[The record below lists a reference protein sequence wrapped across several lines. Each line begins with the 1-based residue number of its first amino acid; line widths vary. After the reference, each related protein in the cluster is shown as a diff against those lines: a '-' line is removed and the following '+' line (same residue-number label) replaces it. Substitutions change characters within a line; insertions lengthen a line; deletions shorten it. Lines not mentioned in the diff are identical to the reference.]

1 MCRQPRTVCL
11 QQKEPSFS
19 KEWKNLRLNGTS
31 QSCMGLVL
39 FVPKQLLQLLSA
51 LYRTPLVEEFLI
63 VLHSIHL
70 SANTKQALSTKPH
83 FITPAATALH
93 TPSTIHNQL
102 AQLQEGSAQQ
112 TPASPPR
119 QHFRHAYSQ
128 AKRDSSS
135 SSHTAPSSAA
145 APTPL
150 SRSALQNA
158 EQGAASSSS
167 LKRQLPSH
175 RGPPASQAEDQ
186 QSVASPNQTEYR
198 NPVFGQVSQTK
209 RASKPFVLF
218 INIKGFRVCNIE
230 LLLLGVHYT
239 AFCEVTCVPM

>member
-1 MCRQPRTVCL
+1 MCC
-11 QQKEPSFS
+11 
-19 KEWKNLRLNGTS
+19 
-31 QSCMGLVL
+31 SCQIDSSHRFLH
-39 FVPKQLLQLLSA
+39 
-51 LYRTPLVEEFLI
+51 YRTPLVEELLI

-70 SANTKQALSTKPH
+70 SPNTKQALSTKPQ

-102 AQLQEGSAQQ
+102 AQLQEGHAQQ

-119 QHFRHAYSQ
+119 QHSRHAYNQ

-135 SSHTAPSSAA
+135 SHTTPSSAA

-158 EQGAASSSS
+158 ERGAVASSS

-175 RGPPASQAEDQ
+175 RGPPGSQTDDQ
-186 QSVASPNQTEYR
+186 QSVASTSQTEYR
-198 NPVFGQVSQTK
+198 NPVFGQVSKESGQ
-209 RASKPFVLF
+209 
-218 INIKGFRVCNIE
+218 
-230 LLLLGVHYT
+230 
-239 AFCEVTCVPM
+239 AFCTVHQCQGLQRLFGSCCCCVCLRVLALVTSLCLAM